1 MCGISKGCCGTNDM
15 EQAQHQKKKEEG
27 CNGRKMG
34 GKRCPGKRG
43 PFAGCDF
50 TRLCPKQRTH
60 TLLLMNVIR
69 SEPPPPPQG
78 DPSVLDAKYPAPHQ
92 LPAGGPLGR
101 GGAGRGGG
109 SRRGAGEGG
118 YLGGG
123 VSGTSDGGW

>member
-1 MCGISKGCCGTNDM
+1 
-15 EQAQHQKKKEEG
+15 
-27 CNGRKMG
+27 MG
-34 GKRCPGKRG
+34 GKRCPGKMG

-50 TRLCPKQRTH
+50 ARLCHKQRTH

-69 SEPPPPPQG
+69 SEPPPPPPQG
-78 DPSVLDAKYPAPHQ
+78 DPSVLDANYPAPHQ

-101 GGAGRGGG
+101 GGGAGRGGG

-123 VSGTSDGGW
+123 GVGHLRWGMVRP

>member
-1 MCGISKGCCGTNDM
+1 MCGISKWCCVTNNM

-34 GKRCPGKRG
+34 GKRCPGKMG

-50 TRLCPKQRTH
+50 ARLCHKQRTH

-69 SEPPPPPQG
+69 SEPPPPPG
-78 DPSVLDAKYPAPHQ
+78 RPLGFGRQ
-92 LPAGGPLGR
+92 LPRPPPTAGRRPLREG
-101 GGAGRGGG
+101 GGAGRGGVLG
-109 SRRGAGEGG
+109 GAPGRAVTW
-118 YLGGG
+118 GGG